1 MMIQT
6 MILCLGKGRNDP
18 KDLEGVLP
26 VLDRRLDDGGDGGV
40 VLHAGLGAEASA
52 DLEFGLGRPERFL
65 TVVVRRRDIRLSQE
79 DLGLNLV
86 EGFHVGE
93 QSPGTPIISQVA
105 VPEVLPAFGGSR
117 MYSDCHHILVGI
129 SE

>member
-1 MMIQT
+1 MIR
-6 MILCLGKGRNDP
+6 LRLYKVCNDA
-18 KDLEGVLP
+18 KDLEWVLS
-26 VLDRRLDDGGDGGV
+26 VLDRRLDDGGNGGV
-40 VLHAGLGAEASA
+40 VLNTVLGAEASA
-52 DLEFGLGRPERFL
+52 DLKFGLGRPERFL

-93 QSPGTPIISQVA
+93 QRPGTPIISQVA

-117 MYSDCHHILVGI
+117 MHSDGHHILVGI